1 MTEEIK
7 PRSTLAQVRDLM
19 PQRALTP
26 GEARQVLE
34 RQATRLLKLA
44 GIAGPPV
51 PIEELVAS
59 LPRVEVRRH
68 PSLPSSGRA
77 QWTGT
82 RWVILVDSSEA
93 KVRQRYSI
101 GHELGHVILH
111 PLAATVLPDTA
122 KQTAEARLEQA
133 CEYFAACLLMPR
145 LWTKRA
151 YYDESIQD
159 VPALSRLFNVS
170 WVAMGVRQEQL
181 GLIPRPVREH
191 RRSAA

>member
-19 PQRALTP
+19 PHRALTP
-26 GEARQVLE
+26 SESRQVLE

-51 PIEELVAS
+51 PVEELVAS

-82 RWVILVDSSEA
+82 RWVILVDSNEA
-93 KVRQRYSI
+93 RVRQRYSI
-101 GHELGHVILH
+101 GHELGHVIMH
-111 PLAATVLPDTA
+111 PFATSVLPETDKHST
-122 KQTAEARLEQA
+122 EARLEQA

-145 LWTKRA
+145 LWIKRA
-151 YYDESIQD
+151 YYDAGIQD
-159 VPALSRLFNVS
+159 VPALARLFNVS
-170 WVAMGVRQEQL
+170 WVAMRLRQEQL
-181 GLIPRPVREH
+181 GLVPRPVTEH
-191 RRSAA
+191 RRSA

>member
-19 PQRALTP
+19 PHRALTP
-26 GEARQVLE
+26 GESRQVLE

-51 PIEELVAS
+51 PVEEIVAS

-93 KVRQRYSI
+93 RVRQRYSI
-101 GHELGHVILH
+101 GHELGHVIMH
-111 PLAATVLPDTA
+111 SLATTVLPETDKHSTE
-122 KQTAEARLEQA
+122 TRLEQA

-145 LWTKRA
+145 LWIKRA

-159 VPALSRLFNVS
+159 VPALARLFNVS
-170 WVAMGVRQEQL
+170 WVAMRLRQEQL
-181 GLIPRPVREH
+181 GLVPRPVTEH
-191 RRSAA
+191 RRSA